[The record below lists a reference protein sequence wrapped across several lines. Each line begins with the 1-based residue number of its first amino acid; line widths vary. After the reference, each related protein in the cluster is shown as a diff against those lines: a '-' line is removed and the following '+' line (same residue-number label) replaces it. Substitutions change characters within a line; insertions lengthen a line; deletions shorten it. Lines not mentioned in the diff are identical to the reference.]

1 MRCGHP
7 SLPPLSLSVFSCLTL
22 INNEFEWIS
31 RFVIIAYATTLNI
44 KGNLHYQTK
53 NPCTMVSYIETDGYM
68 VSCFYV
74 FMAMVFD
81 SLLMACEDIL
91 DCSYHVPVGS
101 KYVVHA

>member
-1 MRCGHP
+1 MRASFTAP
-7 SLPPLSLSVFSCLTL
+7 SFSECFFSCLTR

-81 SLLMACEDIL
+81 SLVMAREDIL
-91 DCSYHVPVGS
+91 DRAYHVPVGS